1 MENAAVMAIMATNEA
16 MNAFMNDLLGERV
29 PAPVPVKIIK
39 SGKVTIVFW
48 ADDTKTIVR
57 CAEDEVPDDYDAFT
71 AALAKKV
78 YGSNTHLKKMIKAIT
93 VEQKKKGDK

>member
-29 PAPVPVKIIK
+29 PVPVKIIK